1 MILTVAYRLA
11 MNRR

>member
-11 MNRR
+11 KNRR